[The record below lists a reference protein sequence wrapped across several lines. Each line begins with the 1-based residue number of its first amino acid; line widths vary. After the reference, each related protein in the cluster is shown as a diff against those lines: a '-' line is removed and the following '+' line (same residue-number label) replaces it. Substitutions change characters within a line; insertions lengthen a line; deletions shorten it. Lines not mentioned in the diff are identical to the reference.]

1 MTGLQIYESSVVPFF
16 FLKIQKETISDL
28 HGMQET
34 LRMLIVALY
43 GKVVMISAET
53 RIMEAQVLLIKM
65 SLTLTAMI

>member
-34 LRMLIVALY
+34 LRTPIVALHW
-43 GKVVMISAET
+43 KVVMISAET